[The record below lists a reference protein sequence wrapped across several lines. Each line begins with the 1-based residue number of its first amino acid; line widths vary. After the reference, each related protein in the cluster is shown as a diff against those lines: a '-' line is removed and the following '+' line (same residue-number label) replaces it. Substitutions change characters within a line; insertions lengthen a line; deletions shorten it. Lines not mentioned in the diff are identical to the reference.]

1 MTVLPFWKL
10 QIEKQYKYKNVKDSG
25 FKNLKSSIWNLVS
38 EMSLVKLTIKGI
50 SYSQTQNGAYA
61 LILNEVDG
69 ERKLPIVIGAFEAQ
83 SIAIALEKEI
93 KPPRPLTHDLFK
105 SFADRF
111 DIVVKQVIIHKLVD
125 GVFYSSIICERDK
138 IEEIIDAR
146 TSDAIALALRFSA
159 PIFTYKNI
167 LDKAGVYLNN
177 PSDLENQ
184 NTDDD
189 GILSTPETFG
199 LDDESS
205 TTIDVYKAMSLSE
218 LHEGLEKAVQ
228 DEDYEK
234 AAKIRDEISKRE
246 S

>member
-1 MTVLPFWKL
+1 
-10 QIEKQYKYKNVKDSG
+10 
-25 FKNLKSSIWNLVS
+25 
-38 EMSLVKLTIKGI
+38 MSLVKLTIKGI

-61 LILNEVDG
+61 LILNEVEGD
-69 ERKLPIVIGAFEAQ
+69 RKLPIVIGAFEAQ

-105 SFADRF
+105 NFADRF

-146 TSDAIALALRFSA
+146 TSDAIALALRFNA

-167 LDKAGVYLNN
+167 LDKAGIYLKVN
-177 PSDLENQ
+177 PNDEKDNI
-184 NTDDD
+184 DDV
-189 GILSTPETFG
+189 LSNPETFG
-199 LDDESS
+199 MGEESNQS
-205 TTIDVYKAMSLSE
+205 GETYSKHSLSE
-218 LHEGLEKAVQ
+218 LHELLEGAVK

-246 S
+246 M